1 MLTSDVGQHFLSE
14 FNYNKIRG
22 LGGKLG
28 DAIKTAL
35 DTEAVKDLLQVT
47 IGRLKRELGDDTGT
61 WVYEII
67 RGNDSSEVN
76 SRTQIKSMLSAKA
89 FRPYI
94 NTPEQAIRWLRIFA
108 ADIYSRLVEDGV
120 LENKRRPKTMTL
132 HHVQGSHSK
141 SKLCQIPMGKLIDE
155 TLLFDLGKKLLDQ
168 ILLSGLAWPCVNLS
182 MSVGGFEDG
191 VSRNMEIG
199 AFLTK
204 KEEVK
209 AKSPDLPEAGISEE
223 DRPEKRRR
231 FEASGGTQ
239 NSFPRTDSIEEHNA
253 EFGTDDI
260 SCLHGNMAEGQNVM
274 ELDQAVKTL
283 PCDEATRTP
292 EQNKTSLAGSPSQS
306 LRQQSIVEYICAR
319 CNEDQGSAEALL
331 NHADWHFA
339 KDLQDEDRPRPRPV
353 RASTPSTAK
362 KSATNPNK
370 KKNAK
375 AKQQEKG
382 QSKLTFG

>member
-1 MLTSDVGQHFLSE
+1 MGQQFLSE

-28 DAIKTAL
+28 DAIKNAFS
-35 DTEAVKDLLQVT
+35 TETVKDLLQVP

-67 RGNDSSEVN
+67 RGDDSSEVN

-141 SKLCQIPMGKLIDE
+141 SKLCQIPMGKMIDE
-155 TLLFDLGKKLLDQ
+155 TLLFELGKKLLDQ
-168 ILLSGLAWPCVNLS
+168 ILLGGQAWPCVNLS

-191 VSRNMEIG
+191 VSGNMGIG
-199 AFLTK
+199 AFLVK
-204 KEEVK
+204 KGEAK
-209 AKSPDLPEAGISEE
+209 AKSPNSPEAGESEK

-231 FEASGGTQ
+231 FEVLSGTQ
-239 NSFPRTDSIEEHNA
+239 SFFPTMDSTKEHNA
-253 EFGTDDI
+253 KFGTDDI
-260 SCLHGNMAEGQNVM
+260 PGLHGNTAEGQNV
-274 ELDQAVKTL
+274 EDPGQAVTTL
-283 PCDEATRTP
+283 PSDDEATGTP
-292 EQNKTSLAGSPSQS
+292 KQNKTSLASSPSRS
-306 LRQQSIVEYICAR
+306 LRQPSIAESICAR
-319 CNEDQGSAEALL
+319 CNEDQGTAEALL
-331 NHADWHFA
+331 SHADWHFA
-339 KDLQDEDRPRPRPV
+339 KDLQDEDRPRPV
-353 RASTPSTAK
+353 RASTPSTVK
-362 KSATNPNK
+362 KSATNPNQ
-370 KKNAK
+370 KNSK
-375 AKQQEKG
+375 AKQPEKG
-382 QSKLTFG
+382 QSRLTFG